1 MGSIVALAGQIG
13 GAKLADGLYR
23 LRGERLTVIVNS
35 GDDYEI
41 FGLPMAPDLDTML
54 YTLSGIADPKRGWEP
69 VDETFSCFDMLK
81 RLGGFGVGGRMPF
94 GDRSLALPIL
104 RGEALKNDSR
114 PTEIALDFCKQLG
127 INARVVPMSDDPV
140 RTQVITEAGEV
151 RYHEY
156 FEDLQCEPA
165 VKGFFYAGA
174 DGAALSPEVLDA
186 LYAPDLEAIVICP
199 ANPYHTIAPILAV
212 QGMRELL
219 KSRRVPIIA
228 ISPIV
233 GGNAL
238 KGSAAKMMTEL
249 GHEVSARSVALNYYR
264 LIDGFV
270 IDSEDIALEEGIR
283 ASGFEVLATRTFM
296 RDSDDRIA
304 LATDVL
310 ALAETIRN
318 KKAEEAGA

>member
-1 MGSIVALAGQIG
+1 MGSVVALAGQIG

-23 LRGERLTVIVNS
+23 LRGERLTVIVNT

-41 FGLPMAPDLDTML
+41 LGLPMAPDLDTML

-81 RLGGFGVGGRMPF
+81 RLGGMSRMPL
-94 GDRSLALPIL
+94 GDRSLALPLL
-104 RGEALKNDSR
+104 RGEALRNDNR
-114 PTEIALDFCKQLG
+114 PTAIALDFCKQLG
-127 INARVVPMSDDPV
+127 ITARVVPMSDDPV
-140 RTQVITEAGEV
+140 RTQLITEAGEV

-165 VKGFFYAGA
+165 LKGLFYAGA

-199 ANPYHTIAPILAV
+199 ANPYHTIGPILEV

-270 IDSEDIALEEGIR
+270 IDSEDVALEEGIR
-283 ASGFEVLATRTFM
+283 ASGFEVLATKTFM
-296 RDSDDRIA
+296 RDTDDRMA

-310 ALAETIRN
+310 KLAETIRN
-318 KKAEEAGA
+318 KKAEEADA

>member
-1 MGSIVALAGQIG
+1 
-13 GAKLADGLYR
+13 
-23 LRGERLTVIVNS
+23 
-35 GDDYEI
+35 
-41 FGLPMAPDLDTML
+41 
-54 YTLSGIADPKRGWEP
+54 
-69 VDETFSCFDMLK
+69 
-81 RLGGFGVGGRMPF
+81 
-94 GDRSLALPIL
+94 
-104 RGEALKNDSR
+104 
-114 PTEIALDFCKQLG
+114 
-127 INARVVPMSDDPV
+127 MSDDPV

-283 ASGFEVLATRTFM
+283 ASGFEVLATKTFM
-296 RDSDDRIA
+296 RDTHDRIA

-318 KKAEEAGA
+318 KKAEEADA